1 MFCVF
6 SIIHTA
12 DVTAMHYA
20 SDAIVVAVRAPSFGS
35 RLVRALDA
43 ASKKTTDWP
52 HMSRFGWMYGSDIE
66 VLSAIAMPTAGV
78 RAPNGEEG
86 AAEEVEGPAGLSLEQ
101 TNLLLLGVALAAIL
115 ILAVVIYLHMRLR
128 HAHALYE
135 KDKGTLSKSGH
146 VLHRMLNNLA
156 SSAAEGI
163 AATAG
168 VQVAATSSS
177 ADRQQKDLEMSKMG
191 LMEADEDLED

>member
-1 MFCVF
+1 
-6 SIIHTA
+6 
-12 DVTAMHYA
+12 MHYA
-20 SDAIVVAVRAPSFGS
+20 SDAIVVAVRAGGFGT

-43 ASKKTTDWP
+43 VSKKTTDWP

-66 VLSAIAMPTAGV
+66 VLSAIAMPTSGV

-86 AAEEVEGPAGLSLEQ
+86 TSVEVDTSSGLSLEQ
-101 TNLLLLGVALAAIL
+101 TNLLLLGVALAAVL
-115 ILAVVIYLHMRLR
+115 VLAVVIYLHMRLR

-146 VLHRMLNNLA
+146 VLHRMLNTLA

-163 AATAG
+163 ASTAG
-168 VQVAATSSS
+168 VQVTTS
-177 ADRQQKDLEMSKMG
+177 ADRQRQQRELEMSKMG

>member
-1 MFCVF
+1 
-6 SIIHTA
+6 
-12 DVTAMHYA
+12 MHYA
-20 SDAIVVAVRAPSFGS
+20 SDAIVVAVRGPGFGT

-66 VLSAIAMPTAGV
+66 VLSAIAMPTSGT

-86 AAEEVEGPAGLSLEQ
+86 PTEEPVDTTSGMSLEQ
-101 TNLLLLGVALAAIL
+101 TNLLLLGVALAAVL

-146 VLHRMLNNLA
+146 VLHRMLN
-156 SSAAEGI
+156 SAAAGI
-163 AATAG
+163 AASAG
-168 VQVAATSSS
+168 VQVGSS
-177 ADRQQKDLEMSKMG
+177 ADRLSQQRELEMSKMG